1 MHCALDIG
9 KRGGKFMRVALIDV
23 DGHNFP
29 MNERKSKVVENDGV
43 YSCPFCGSK
52 KINLCTQAVLI
63 KTEDAN
69 TGKEVDEHTNK
80 IRKLTNREKAME
92 YDNATTDGVG
102 CWHYS
107 CRKCGWQSDIYT
119 E

>member
-1 MHCALDIG
+1 
-9 KRGGKFMRVALIDV
+9 MRVALIDV

-63 KTEDAN
+63 KTKDAN
-69 TGKEVDEHTNK
+69 TGKEVDERTNK